1 MLVASYFMAEIEGII
16 SIKLLWLFTGN
27 ILDKYRN
34 RGHLKF
40 ETAPVPILIFCLIL
54 FFCSGMRIINCVM

>member
-34 RGHLKF
+34 RAISNLRQ
-40 ETAPVPILIFCLIL
+40 PL
-54 FFCSGMRIINCVM
+54 FLY